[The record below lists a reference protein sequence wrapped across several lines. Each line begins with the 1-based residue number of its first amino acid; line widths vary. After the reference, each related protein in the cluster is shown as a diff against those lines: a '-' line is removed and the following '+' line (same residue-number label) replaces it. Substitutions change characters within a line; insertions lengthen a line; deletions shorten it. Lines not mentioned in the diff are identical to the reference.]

1 PHSTTMTP
9 PAILHLLLL
18 LFTAALLLTHLP
30 NAFSATTHCPNCG
43 TTPVPYPLST
53 SPTCGDPQYR
63 IRCNAGK
70 LMFDTVNN
78 SYPITSINPSTQR
91 LVIQPATLS
100 APNTCVT
107 WDYSG
112 HGVQLNNSLPFN
124 ITGSNT
130 VMFFN
135 CSAMILDSPL
145 NCSSTSLCHVYLNS
159 SNGQEK
165 AACRA
170 APVCCTFR
178 AGGGATAYMIRV
190 RPGGCGAYTSFVNL
204 DAGQP
209 VGQWPR
215 PGLEIQWALPQEPST
230 SPTCGDPH
238 YRIRCNAGKL
248 MFDTVNNSYPIT
260 SINPS
265 TQRLVIQPA
274 TLSAPNTCV
283 TSDYSGQGVQLNNSL
298 PFNITGSNTV
308 MFFNCSAEILDSPLN
323 CSSTNLCHVYLNN
336 SNSQE
341 EEAACRAAPVCC
353 TFRAGGG
360 ATAYMIRVR
369 PGGCGAYTSFVNLD
383 AGRPVGQWPRPGLE
397 IQWAMPQEPLCGS
410 QVDCDENSTCAAD
423 GSRSGSPL
431 VSYYTNDINTSQMHE
446 NA

>member
-1 PHSTTMTP
+1 MTP
-9 PAILHLLLL
+9 PPILHLLLL
-18 LFTAALLLTHLP
+18 LFTAVLLLTFPP
-30 NAFSATTHCPNCG
+30 NAISATTHCPNCG
-43 TTPVPYPLST
+43 TTPVPYPL
-53 SPTCGDPQYR
+53 
-63 IRCNAGK
+63 
-70 LMFDTVNN
+70 
-78 SYPITSINPSTQR
+78 
-91 LVIQPATLS
+91 
-100 APNTCVT
+100 
-107 WDYSG
+107 
-112 HGVQLNNSLPFN
+112 
-124 ITGSNT
+124 
-130 VMFFN
+130 
-135 CSAMILDSPL
+135 
-145 NCSSTSLCHVYLNS
+145 
-159 SNGQEK
+159 
-165 AACRA
+165 
-170 APVCCTFR
+170 
-178 AGGGATAYMIRV
+178 
-190 RPGGCGAYTSFVNL
+190 
-204 DAGQP
+204 
-209 VGQWPR
+209 
-215 PGLEIQWALPQEPST
+215 ST

-274 TLSAPNTCV
+274 TFLAPNTCV

-410 QVDCDENSTCAAD
+410 QVDCDEKSTCAAD
-423 GSRSGSPL
+423 GSGSGVKRCYCNSGLFWDGIRGICANNVTCPSPGGCGG
-431 VSYYTNDINTSQMHE
+431 SSNTALIAVYVQRMVEEERLMEAIHPKLKE
-446 NA
+446 NASNLQLETIKALAFLALNCLEEKRQNRPSMKEVTEEIEYIITVATTKDAYTK